1 MATSYFA
8 LKRKSNGT
16 QLPSAGV
23 FLIFLCILEYH
34 AYSKCLM
41 DIFMVYRAFQIRR
54 KCHHSKSY
62 YILL

>member
-1 MATSYFA
+1 MAY
-8 LKRKSNGT
+8 
-16 QLPSAGV
+16 
-23 FLIFLCILEYH
+23 LILCFEKKIKWDTASISRCFSDFPLHLEYH

-41 DIFMVYRAFQIRR
+41 DIFMVCRAFQIRR